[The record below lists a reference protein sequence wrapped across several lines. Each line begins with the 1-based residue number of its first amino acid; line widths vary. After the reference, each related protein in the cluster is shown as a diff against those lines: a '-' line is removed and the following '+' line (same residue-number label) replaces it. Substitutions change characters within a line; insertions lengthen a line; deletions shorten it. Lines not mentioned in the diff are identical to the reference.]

1 MTWPDINLDGTR
13 FDVVGVGNA
22 LVDIIAHTGDDILHR
37 EGLVKGSMALV
48 DTDRAL
54 HLHRL
59 VAPAIEMSG
68 GSAANTMCG
77 IASLGG
83 RAAYVGKVGA
93 DDLGDVFGHD
103 LTAVGVSFHPGE
115 RFGDHPTGRC
125 IVMVTPDAQRT
136 MNTYLGVSSLLGPE
150 DLDET
155 VIAAGA
161 VVYLE
166 GYLFDREDAKA
177 AFRRAARLAH
187 DAGRL
192 VALTLSDPFCVERH
206 REDFLELVAD
216 EIDVLFGNEE
226 ELLSLYRTDTLE
238 AAVARVREDCPLAAI
253 TLGARGSLVITP
265 DDLVEIAPHPVDAV
279 LDTTGAGDLY
289 AAGFLFGL
297 TRGESRERC
306 GWYGSLAASEV
317 ISHLGPRPL
326 VELSTLVATIPH

>member
-1 MTWPDINLDGTR
+1 MTTPVVRLDGTR

-22 LVDIIAHTGDDILHR
+22 LVDVIAHTSDDMVHA

-48 DTDRAL
+48 ETERAL

-59 VAPAIEMSG
+59 VGQAVQMSG

-77 IASLGG
+77 LASLGG
-83 RAAYVGKVGA
+83 RAGYVGKVGV

-103 LTAVGVSFHPGE
+103 LAAVGVSFHSGRRLE
-115 RFGDHPTGRC
+115 GLPTGRC

-136 MNTYLGVSSLLGPE
+136 MNTFLGVSSLLGPE
-150 DLDET
+150 DLDDE
-155 VIAAGA
+155 VVASAA

-166 GYLFDREDAKA
+166 GYLFDRDDAKA
-177 AFRRAARLAH
+177 AFRHAARVAH

-192 VALTLSDPFCVERH
+192 VSLTLSDPFCVERH
-206 REDFLELVAD
+206 RSDFANLVAD
-216 EIDVLFGNEE
+216 EVDVLFGNEE

-238 AAVARVREDCPLAAI
+238 SAIAQLRGSCRLAAI

-265 DDLVEIAPHPVDAV
+265 EDLIEVASHPVERV

-289 AAGFLFGL
+289 AAGFLYGMTQGL
-297 TRGESRERC
+297 SWDRC
-306 GWYGSLAASEV
+306 GWFGSLAASEV

-326 VELSTLVATIPH
+326 VSLAELAASST